1 MQTKKGGLLND
12 IVSYFQKDFARELS
26 GWFEFIRYHL
36 LLIIGVILLL
46 IGIIVYIN
54 PLPPKQAFLATG
66 QMGSSYQLISEQI
79 DQFFS
84 GKGIDLVLVDTA
96 GLNDG
101 LEKLKDHKSPVNAGF
116 VTSGSAN
123 QKDFPN
129 LVSMGSIQYSPIWIF
144 YRGREVNINNPI
156 DYFGDQRISIG
167 LPNTTTQN
175 IFLRLAQDSKYKN
188 NKPSNFYEY
197 SNTEAAEKLVSG
209 DLDAVFIVDGINS
222 PSVQKLIKDRNILI
236 YDFIIADAYEKQ
248 FPFLNK
254 LIIPKGSLNIEKIVP
269 SRDINLIA
277 PTVMLLVE
285 REMHPVMQWSFI
297 LAIKEYGQTRNN
309 FFSKPGFFPR
319 YTDESFELSPIAKR
333 YYDSGIPFLFKYL
346 PLWVASLIDEIWF
359 YVVSLF
365 AVIFPFRKSLSNLR
379 EMPSDDFVG
388 NCFQEL
394 HELEYAFRKSSN
406 SQELEKIVEE
416 LIILENKISSTW
428 IENSKL
434 GSSYTLRNSVARIK
448 NETAK
453 KIELIKEKKANSS

>member
-144 YRGREVNINNPI
+144 YRGKEVNINNPI

-175 IFLRLAQDSKYKN
+175 IFLRLSQDSKYKN

-197 SNTEAAEKLVSG
+197 SNTEAAEKLLSG

-222 PSVQKLIKDRNILI
+222 PSVQKLIKDKNILI

-254 LIIPKGSLNIEKIVP
+254 LVIPKGSLNIEKIVP

-406 SQELEKIVEE
+406 AQELEKIVEE
-416 LIILENKISSTW
+416 LIILENEISSTW